1 MKERQCNGQNKEKH
15 KEQSESLFTV
25 LTHIEY
31 MNLDQNSFTECFSH
45 PIVNIIKLCRINVVL
60 CVYALPSVK
69 EQNGCRDFV
78 ILL

>member
-1 MKERQCNGQNKEKH
+1 
-15 KEQSESLFTV
+15 
-25 LTHIEY
+25 

-78 ILL
+78 VLL